1 MFKSLSLLI
10 YKTPWW
16 GMWLGGGAIL
26 LALVMFALRQPAL
39 LSQLSEQASTQQEK
53 SAIAEEI
60 LQAQMEEGSQI
71 FVGMVSVFQFGAL
84 TPDSRSEWDRFLL
97 EVERGGKA
105 ATKDSS
111 GQGSQTSFHDA
122 MRKARLTG
130 VNTALEAAQSA
141 LKTAQEARQ
150 KIEAARDE
158 ALQRLREKGQDLAV
172 TVRSFDPQL
181 QDAKQKEVAAQ
192 VTVDGLV
199 KARAQEEAPTPAQSP
214 ELKNS
219 IHAATAQHFRR
230 MGVTMVLGVAYVLL
244 FLMLVAVK
252 SLIDR
257 SQRALL
263 AAKEEVQAI
272 DLRRQMTEARL
283 QMLQAQ
289 VEPHYLY
296 NTLAN
301 VQALTEVD
309 PPAANKLVGN
319 LIDYLRA
326 ALPKMRESTSTVGQE
341 VERVRAYLNI
351 LKIRMGDR
359 LAFEIQVHD
368 ALLKLPLP
376 PMMLPT
382 LVENAIKHGLEPKRE
397 GGRIDVWVTRERR
410 DGQDR
415 LLLLVRDTGMGLSE
429 QEVQSGSGVGLS
441 NLHERLR
448 ALYGDNA
455 RFTLESN
462 EPCGA
467 LATLDI
473 PAQVQA
479 TFNPNGGAQGDKGN
493 GAAPQGARS
502 GGRRIMS
509 KIRSLSEP
517 VISSSFFVL
526 MLLLLVGIFLGL
538 LGLSGWLPTSLKQ
551 FRIEGLA
558 GTAVGSMG
566 LLMAFCAMVVV
577 LLRFGMGSL
586 VAGLLLVIPFA
597 ILIYSFP
604 ALSLSIPIGLVI
616 YWMIYWIARK
626 KRRNSP
632 DNRQRTNGI

>member
-1 MFKSLSLLI
+1 MFKSLGLLI
-10 YKTPWW
+10 YKTSWW
-16 GMWLGGGAIL
+16 RLLLGGVVIL
-26 LALVMFALRQPAL
+26 LSLVMFTFPDKAQTERLT
-39 LSQLSEQASTQQEK
+39 EQASTPEEK
-53 SAIAEEI
+53 LAIEEEVM
-60 LQAQMEEGSQI
+60 QANIDEAGQM
-71 FVGMVSVFQFGAL
+71 VMGMASVWQFGAL
-84 TPDSRSEWDRFLL
+84 TPGGRQEWESTQRNIEQQLGQQRISEGQSDKFSWHDTIRNARLMSINAAS
-97 EVERGGKA
+97 EGAQREIKA
-105 ATKDSS
+105 A
-111 GQGSQTSFHDA
+111 
-122 MRKARLTG
+122 
-130 VNTALEAAQSA
+130 
-141 LKTAQEARQ
+141 QESRQ

-158 ALQRLREKGQDLAV
+158 ALQRLREKGEDLAA
-172 TVRSFDPQL
+172 TERSFDPQL
-181 QDAKQKEVAAQ
+181 QDAKRKEVAAQ
-192 VTVDGLV
+192 AALDGLA
-199 KARAQEEAPTPAQSP
+199 KARAQAEGPAPAPSP

-219 IHAATAQHFRR
+219 IHAAAAQYHRR
-230 MGVTMVLGVAYVLL
+230 MGATVALGIAYVLL
-244 FLMLVAVK
+244 FLVLLAVK
-252 SLIDR
+252 FLIGR

-263 AAKEEVQAI
+263 DLAAAKDEEAKAI

-309 PPAANKLVGN
+309 PPAASKLVGN

-368 ALLKLPLP
+368 DLLKLPMP

-441 NLHERLR
+441 NLHERLS
-448 ALYGDNA
+448 ALYGDTA

-467 LATLDI
+467 VATLDVPLQPSSALTTGVVAPHEHGSAAQTAQHGERAITGKKLGAWSILWRIYVLVLLPGI
-473 PAQVQA
+473 PYGWLMGWFTLLIHLVP
-479 TFNPNGGAQGDKGN
+479 TKYGLGALPLNALYGPI
-493 GAAPQGARS
+493 ALMVLP
-502 GGRRIMS
+502 
-509 KIRSLSEP
+509 P
-517 VISSSFFVL
+517 VIC
-526 MLLLLVGIFLGL
+526 LLV
-538 LGLSGWLPTSLKQ
+538 
-551 FRIEGLA
+551 LA
-558 GTAVGSMG
+558 AR
-566 LLMAFCAMVVV
+566 
-577 LLRFGMGSL
+577 RFGMGSML
-586 VAGLLLVIPFA
+586 GVLLLAIPA
-597 ILIYSFP
+597 ASLISMFP
-604 ALSLSIPIGLVI
+604 VLSLLIPIGLV
-616 YWMIYWIARK
+616 IYWIARK

>member
-26 LALVMFALRQPAL
+26 LALVMFTLRQPAL
-39 LSQLSEQASTQQEK
+39 LSQLSEQASTPQEK
-53 SAIAEEI
+53 SAIADEI
-60 LQAQMEEGSQI
+60 LQAQMEEGAQI
-71 FVGMVSVFQFGAL
+71 FVGMVSFFQFGAL
-84 TPDSRSEWDRFLL
+84 TPDSRSEWERFLL
-97 EVERGGKA
+97 EVERGTKAA
-105 ATKDSS
+105 ATKGSS
-111 GQGSQTSFHDA
+111 GQGTQTSFHDA
-122 MRKARLTG
+122 MRNARLTG

-150 KIEAARDE
+150 KIGAARDE

-192 VTVDGLV
+192 ATVDGVV
-199 KARAQEEAPTPAQSP
+199 KARAQEESPTPAQSP

-219 IHAATAQHFRR
+219 IHAATAQHLRR

-283 QMLQAQ
+283 QTLQAQ

-309 PPAANKLVGN
+309 PPAANNLVGN

-351 LKIRMGDR
+351 LKIRMGER

-368 ALLKLPLP
+368 DLLPLPLP

-382 LVENAIKHGLEPKRE
+382 LVENAIKHGLEPQRE
-397 GGRIDVWVTRERR
+397 GGRIDVWVTRELH

-502 GGRRIMS
+502 GWRQIMRI
-509 KIRSLSEP
+509 IHSLSEP

-526 MLLLLVGIFLGL
+526 M
-538 LGLSGWLPTSLKQ
+538 
-551 FRIEGLA
+551 
-558 GTAVGSMG
+558 
-566 LLMAFCAMVVV
+566 
-577 LLRFGMGSL
+577 
-586 VAGLLLVIPFA
+586 
-597 ILIYSFP
+597 
-604 ALSLSIPIGLVI
+604 
-616 YWMIYWIARK
+616 
-626 KRRNSP
+626 
-632 DNRQRTNGI
+632 